1 MNIDKFVTLYKASN
15 DKEKFCLENCKN
27 MYIPFLDK
35 VVMATKIVNASY
47 TVDKK
52 YVSNSVARF
61 VFFVMAVLEMY
72 YEVEYDKNDIYNEF
86 DKINRLSMTP
96 HLCKSVSDIDE
107 FRLVLTMTLDD
118 FRENNLSIPAFLD
131 NKFDAINLIVD
142 DVLDKL
148 NK

>member
-1 MNIDKFVTLYKASN
+1 MNL
-15 DKEKFCLENCKN
+15 
-27 MYIPFLDK
+27 M
-35 VVMATKIVNASY
+35 KI
-47 TVDKK
+47 K
-52 YVSNSVARF
+52 
-61 VFFVMAVLEMY
+61 L
-72 YEVEYDKNDIYNEF
+72 
-86 DKINRLSMTP
+86 
-96 HLCKSVSDIDE
+96 SDIDE